1 MKWHKISDGDYPE
14 LGKGVL
20 VAFLHPRGVYGL
32 MGCEVAIIG
41 RDNVN
46 DVWCTNNATIA
57 VKPSDRWAYI
67 DLPVD

>member
-1 MKWHKISDGDYPE
+1 MKWHKISDGDYPKF
-14 LGKGVL
+14 GKDVL
-20 VAFLHPRGVYGL
+20 VAFLHPCGVYDL

-41 RDNVN
+41 RN
-46 DVWCTNNATIA
+46 DVDDVWYTSNATIA